1 MNELI
6 KLSPRQIAIFQHV
19 RRNGRV
25 LVEELVDMF
34 GTTPQTIRKD
44 LQALADANKVMRFHG
59 GAALLAG
66 IEYTSF
72 EARKHMA
79 AKEKDVI
86 GKAVAHLIPNNIVLM
101 LNIGTTT
108 AAVAQKLKYHA
119 GLKIIT
125 DNVSIANDLRTFSGI
140 NVMVPGGSV
149 RRSDGAIIG
158 EAAVEFL
165 GQFRADIA
173 VIGTAAIDADGML
186 FDYDLREAHVARAII
201 KNSRHVILAAD
212 HTKFDCSAPV
222 QIGHLSQ
229 VDTLVTDKCE
239 SDTMLAL
246 CDKHNVEL
254 VIANKTLK

>member
-1 MNELI
+1 MNESV
-6 KLSPRQIAIFQHV
+6 KLSQRQIAIFQHV

-25 LVEELVDMF
+25 LVEDLVEMF

-44 LQALADANKVMRFHG
+44 LQVLTDASKVTRFHG

-66 IEYTSF
+66 VEYTSF

-79 AKEKDVI
+79 AKEKNII
-86 GKAVAHLIPNNIVLM
+86 GKAVAKLVPNNIVLM

-108 AAVAQKLKYHA
+108 AAVAQQLKHHA
-119 GLKIIT
+119 GLKVIT

-149 RRSDGAIIG
+149 RHSDGAIIG

-165 GQFRADIA
+165 GQFRADFA
-173 VIGTAAIDADGML
+173 VIGTAAIGDDGTL
-186 FDYDLREAHVARAII
+186 YDYDLREAHVARAII

-212 HTKFDCSAPV
+212 HTKFGCSAPV

-229 VDTLVTDKCE
+229 VDRLVTDETKNGTISE
-239 SDTMLAL
+239 L
-246 CDKHNVEL
+246 CNLHNVEL
-254 VIANKTLK
+254 VKA